1 MRESCNY
8 YGPGCCVKQQLF
20 EWKERLLLHMK
31 NYIYICGGSQF
42 TGWDGGQDHV
52 KSISGYSVLSSSV
65 PTLGLILE
73 KKVPRSGFFHL
84 YS

>member
-42 TGWDGGQDHV
+42 TGWDGV
-52 KSISGYSVLSSSV
+52 KIMLEAFLDSRCYQHRFLPSVSFGEKKCPEVGFSSV
-65 PTLGLILE
+65 
-73 KKVPRSGFFHL
+73 
-84 YS
+84 